1 MKIKRKYWQKVLN
14 GDFPSRLQI
23 ALSEPIAS
31 DLIAVGTEELAKVHK
46 EMHELLNEQYSSIWG
61 EGWDYDLRPE
71 SNIIS
76 LKLEI
81 LERWFSHKG
90 LNINSGWEVSFL
102 ENPTKHILM
111 HEFNSMNN
119 EISEGKITDFY
130 DKGAVW
136 MDVQINDV
144 EKFPGLL
151 MVLKKLEINI
161 PIRAVCN
168 FEWDLIA
175 VSLMTWLFDEIV
187 IHGQFCNDIKDH
199 FDWPGFKEAEMLS
212 LAGENVNLV
221 IALTKEQDQKCR
233 KALESWSFEN
243 GINLIIRK

>member
-1 MKIKRKYWQKVLN
+1 MKIKRKYWQKVLD

-31 DLIAVGTEELAKVHK
+31 DLIAVEIQELAKVHK
-46 EMHELLNEQYSSIWG
+46 EIHELLNEQYSSIWG

-119 EISEGKITDFY
+119 QNPEIKITDFY

-136 MDVQINDV
+136 MDVKINDI
-144 EKFPGLL
+144 EKFPSLL

-161 PIRAVCN
+161 PIRAVCD

-175 VSLMTWLFDEIV
+175 VSLMTWLFDEVV
-187 IHGQFCNDIKDH
+187 IHGKFCNDLEDNL
-199 FDWPGFKEAEMLS
+199 DWPGFKEAEMLS

-221 IALTKEQDQKCR
+221 ISLTRDQDQKWR

-243 GINLIIRK
+243 GVNLIIRK